1 MRKHAVNR
9 FRMLLLAAV
18 ALLPAAASAQT
29 GSGSFEAFHG
39 TWTSQP
45 QPGAPAV
52 TMTWED
58 RGGGIVY
65 VSTADSSPDAGPLEV
80 FAFRQDG
87 KDYPY
92 AFRDGDI
99 TSTIASAAVAS
110 HAIDVTYKIG
120 GTRTASSRWSV
131 SDDGSMMTIGRPDG
145 STWTLARSGT
155 APGSAPQEFS
165 SGYKLYVGV
174 WEAVRNE
181 RGSNTGTVVWEDRG
195 ENFVIATVRD
205 RDGRV
210 TMRYTL
216 KYDGKHYPC
225 VSNRG
230 GVNTITSVFVDGYK
244 TDWSI
249 YLADGQLSGSG
260 SRIVDP
266 DGQRIVVPGSG
277 GGGSDLIWHRAGD
290 APTDG
295 ILTP

>member
-1 MRKHAVNR
+1 MREHASNR
-9 FRMLLLAAV
+9 FRGFLFLAAL
-18 ALLPAAASAQT
+18 LLPATVSAQPGG
-29 GSGSFEAFHG
+29 GSYEAFHG
-39 TWTSQP
+39 TWASESP
-45 QPGAPAV
+45 PGV

-58 RGGGIVY
+58 RGGGIVF
-65 VSTADSSPDAGPLEV
+65 VSTADSSADAGPLEV

-92 AFRDGDI
+92 AFREGDI
-99 TSTIASAAVAS
+99 LSTIASTAVDPRT
-110 HAIDVTYKIG
+110 IDVTYKIG
-120 GTRTASSRWSV
+120 GTRIARGRWSV
-131 SDDGSMMTIGRPDG
+131 SGDGNTLTVGRPDG
-145 STWTLARSGT
+145 STWTLARQG
-155 APGSAPQEFS
+155 AAAGSEPRAFS
-165 SGYKLYVGV
+165 SGYELYVGV
-174 WEAVRNE
+174 WEAVRND

-195 ENFVIATVRD
+195 ENFVVATVRD
-205 RDGRV
+205 RNGQV

-216 KYDGKHYPC
+216 KYDGKPYPC

-230 GVNTITSVFVDGYK
+230 DVNTITSVFVDGYK

-249 YLADGQLSGSG
+249 FLADGSLSGSG

-290 APTDG
+290 APSDG